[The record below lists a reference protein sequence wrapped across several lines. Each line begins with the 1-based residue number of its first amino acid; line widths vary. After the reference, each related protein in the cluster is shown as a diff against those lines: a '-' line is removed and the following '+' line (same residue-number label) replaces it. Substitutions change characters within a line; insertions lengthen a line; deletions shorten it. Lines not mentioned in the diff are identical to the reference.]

1 MDVPFS
7 FLLLSG
13 IVWSPRFLLTKDMP
27 MPQFFDKV
35 SLAIGHTARVL
46 TLLSFYLLTAL
57 IAALTLLALLSAPF
71 EYTFSQDDLALADV
85 VSLIL
90 LGVVSWR
97 FFRRGGQSGL
107 SGWALV
113 KRFSFSLTYTTLIC
127 VAVLALF
134 LSAAYFDP
142 EIIESDPA
150 LTGGYEDLLTYGLT
164 GLFLAVIY
172 GATPLRPLFSR
183 GASEMA
189 SDEYASNNTEK
200 SSDDSPEPPT
210 LKPETGKEPM

>member
-1 MDVPFS
+1 
-7 FLLLSG
+7 
-13 IVWSPRFLLTKDMP
+13 
-27 MPQFFDKV
+27 MPQIFDKV
-35 SLAIGHTARVL
+35 SLAIGHTARAL

-71 EYTFSQDDLALADV
+71 EYTFSQDDLAFADV

-142 EIIESDPA
+142 EIIESDPT

-164 GLFLAVIY
+164 GLFLTVIY
-172 GATPLRPLFSR
+172 GSTPLPPLISSE
-183 GASEMA
+183 ASAMA
-189 SDEYASNNTEK
+189 SREYEPNNPGQN
-200 SSDDSPEPPT
+200 SDHSPEPPT
-210 LKPETGKEPM
+210 LKPETGKEPT